1 MQYLD
6 QVPDSLKVVAA
17 SAAPALTLM
26 GFTLEEWTFILSGI
40 VSLLFIIEKLPKV
53 FTAIGQIWIKLKQF
67 WKWLKYG

>member
-6 QVPDSLKVVAA
+6 QVPDSIKVVAA
-17 SAAPALTLM
+17 GAAPALTLM

-53 FTAIGQIWIKLKQF
+53 LSVIRQF

>member
-6 QVPDSLKVVAA
+6 QVPDSIKVVAA

-40 VSLLFIIEKLPKV
+40 VSVLFIIEKLPKV
-53 FTAIGQIWIKLKQF
+53 LSVIRQF